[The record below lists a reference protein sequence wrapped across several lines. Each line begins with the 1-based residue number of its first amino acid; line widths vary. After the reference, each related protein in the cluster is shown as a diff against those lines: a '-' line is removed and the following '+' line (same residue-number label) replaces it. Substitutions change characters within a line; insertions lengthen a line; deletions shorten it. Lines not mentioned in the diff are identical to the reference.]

1 MSRLYLTL
9 FILLVIPL
17 SLMGQVKLKDLVK
30 FADEQY
36 KKGDYYYAI
45 DFYKKAIAID
55 SNSLE
60 LKWKYAETL
69 RAYKNYKEAEK
80 VYAEIYA
87 REEAETYPES
97 I

>member
-36 KKGDYYYAI
+36 KKGNYYYAI
-45 DFYKKAIAID
+45 DFYKKFGFVVTSDIYLD
-55 SNSLE
+55 
-60 LKWKYAETL
+60 
-69 RAYKNYKEAEK
+69 
-80 VYAEIYA
+80 AEIPH
-87 REEAETYPES
+87 RDMTLDF
-97 I
+97 